1 MKTFEQLKRSEER
14 FVGLETQRGSVPQK
28 LKRAMKI
35 AEGAAKLHSAYQHY
49 TSIDKLAL
57 MLKDKTLWLRR
68 GDSPNLNDWG
78 EWRKFGTLAE
88 WQKTYIGCF
97 SYGTSESALMWRMY
111 CQPDCNAVRISISG
125 ESFAKWVNELKRGG
139 MVCDTRKKV
148 DGKLKAS
155 IFASDVLYGA
165 VAMEGDRYN
174 EKRRNALSWFCNCI
188 HMENLGD
195 YVWDKELV
203 ARVKEYAW
211 RQEHETRIIAQLK
224 RTRHDVDTVAI
235 PFPSYVLSA
244 MRITLSPWLAEEC
257 QRCTVEKIRRMF
269 ECAGIV
275 IGKSAIRSS
284 VLTGTLDQW
293 RK

>member
-14 FVGLETQRGSVPQK
+14 FVGLEAQRGAVSQK
-28 LKRAMKI
+28 LKRALKI
-35 AEGAAKLHSAYQHY
+35 AEESAKLHSAYQHY

-57 MLKDKTLWLRR
+57 MLKNKTLWLRR

-78 EWRKFGTLAE
+78 EWRKFGTCPE

-97 SYGTSESALMWRMY
+97 SYGASESALMWRMY
-111 CQPDCNAVRISISG
+111 CQPNCNAVRISISG
-125 ESFAKWVNELKRGG
+125 EPFAQWVNELSRGG
-139 MVCDTRKKV
+139 TVCDTRKKV
-148 DGKLKAS
+148 DSKLKAS

-174 EKRRNALSWFCNCI
+174 EKRRNALSWFGNCI

-203 ARVKEYAW
+203 ARIKEYAW
-211 RQEHETRIIAQLK
+211 RQEQETRIIAQLRRK
-224 RTRHDVDTVAI
+224 RYDIDTVAI

-244 MRITLSPWLAEEC
+244 MRITLSPLLAEDC
-257 QRCTVEKIRRMF
+257 QRCTAEKIRRMF
-269 ECAGIV
+269 ENAGIV
-275 IGKSAIRSS
+275 IGKCAIRPS

>member
-1 MKTFEQLKRSEER
+1 MKTFDQLERNEAR
-14 FVGLETQRGSVPQK
+14 FVDLETQSGSVSQK

-35 AEGAAKLHSAYQHY
+35 VEGAAKLHSAYQHY

-57 MLKDKTLWLRR
+57 MLKNKTLWLRR

-111 CQPDCNAVRISISG
+111 CQPNCNAVRISIPR
-125 ESFAKWVNELKRGG
+125 EPFANWVNELSRGG
-139 MVCDTRKKV
+139 IVSDTRKRVK
-148 DGKLKAS
+148 GELKAS

-174 EKRRNALSWFCNCI
+174 EERRNALSWFGNCI
-188 HMENLGD
+188 HMENLGE
-195 YVWDKELV
+195 YVWNEELV
-203 ARVKEYAW
+203 ARIKEYAW
-211 RQEHETRIIAQLK
+211 RQEQETRIVAQLK
-224 RTRHDVDTVAI
+224 RKRQDIDTVAI

-244 MRITLSPWLAEEC
+244 MRITLSPWLAEDC
-257 QRCTVEKIRRMF
+257 QRCTAEKIRRMF
-269 ECAGIV
+269 ESAGIV